1 MKRSSTIYA
10 VYHPPV
16 FGLPF
21 LAVVLKPDGTITSR
35 QFETVDEARAFNKF
49 RRINQAARR
58 SIKGKAPALK
68 GCSAPG
74 LCLGMYAI
82 PCMSTYELALI
93 S

>member
-35 QFETVDEARAFNKF
+35 QFKTADEARAFNKVMA
-49 RRINQAARR
+49 QADQSR
-58 SIKGKAPALK
+58 GK
-68 GCSAPG
+68 
-74 LCLGMYAI
+74 
-82 PCMSTYELALI
+82 TQH
-93 S
+93 